1 MGPTTQLR
9 CADCSAVASLDLRD
23 FTCECGGLFDV
34 EHQVERFS
42 REYFD
47 ERYGAF
53 DSPTRSG
60 VWRFR
65 ELVHPTLPVE
75 SIASLDEGRTPLYDS
90 ASIATYAGLDSVWIK
105 HEGLNP
111 TGSFKDRGM
120 TVAVSQAKAV
130 GATHVVCASTGNTA
144 ASMSAFAAISGLE
157 AVVLVPADAT
167 ALGKLSQ
174 SVAYGAR
181 VIRIQG
187 DFDAGMTLVREHAEQ
202 LGLYVV
208 NSLNPFRVEGQKTIV
223 FDMLQQL
230 RWNAPDWI
238 VFPAGNLGNA
248 AAFGKA
254 IREALAQ
261 GWIDRAPRLLAVQAH
276 GAAPFEHSFRANFES
291 LKPVHAETLAT
302 AIKIGAPVS
311 FKRAVRS
318 LTETNGVVLAVDD
331 NAILDAKAVVDAA
344 GIGAEPASCASVAGV
359 KSAVASGLI
368 AKGERCVCL
377 LTGNLLKDPEATL
390 AYHDELLKGI
400 NAKRANRPV
409 SIPATRDAL
418 AGVLRGA

>member
-1 MGPTTQLR
+1 MGSTTELR
-9 CADCSAVASLDLRD
+9 CAECSAVAALDLRD

-34 EHQVERFS
+34 EHQLESVS
-42 REYFD
+42 RD
-47 ERYGAF
+47 ELDRRVGSF

-65 ELVHPTLPVE
+65 EMVHPTLPVE
-75 SIASLDEGRTPLYDS
+75 AIATLDEGRTSLYS
-90 ASIATYAGLDSVWIK
+90 SPQIAEYAGLDQVWMK
-105 HEGLNP
+105 HEGMNP

-130 GATHVVCASTGNTA
+130 GARRVVCASTGNTA
-144 ASMSAFAAISGLE
+144 ASMAAFAAVSGLE

-181 VIRIQG
+181 VVRIQG
-187 DFDAGMTLVREHAEQ
+187 DFDAGMTLVRENAEE

-261 GWIDRAPRLLAVQAH
+261 GWIDRAPRLLAVQAS
-276 GAAPFEHSFRANFES
+276 GAAPFEMSFRGNFES
-291 LKPVHAETLAT
+291 LEPVHAETLAT

-318 LTETNGVVLAVDD
+318 MTETNGAVLAVDD
-331 NAILDAKAVVDAA
+331 NAILNAKAVVDSA

-359 KSAVASGLI
+359 RSAVASGLV
-368 AKGERCVCL
+368 AKTDRCVCL

-390 AYHDELLKGI
+390 AYHENRLAGV
-400 NAKRANRPV
+400 NAERANLPV

-418 AGVLRGA
+418 EKILNAG